1 MFGISLYELLVIFII
16 GIIVCKPKDIVEIF
30 VFIAK
35 ALKEIKLYFNK
46 VENEI
51 NQANVFSQI
60 NDYIVLD
67 KQDDSKSS
75 QIQQED
81 VLSKPK

>member
-1 MFGISLYELLVIFII
+1 MFGISLYELLVIFIV
-16 GIIVCKPKDIVEIF
+16 GIIVCKPKDMVEIF
-30 VFIAK
+30 VFIGK
-35 ALKEIKLYFNK
+35 AIKEIKLYFTK

-67 KQDDSKSS
+67 NKDNNDN
-75 QIQQED
+75 IQKDD

>member
-1 MFGISLYELLVIFII
+1 MFGISLYEFLVIFIV
-16 GIIVCKPKDIVEIF
+16 GIIVCKPKDMVEIF
-30 VFIAK
+30 VFVGK
-35 ALKEIKLYFNK
+35 AIKEIKLYFTK

-67 KQDDSKSS
+67 NKDNNDN
-75 QIQQED
+75 IQKDD